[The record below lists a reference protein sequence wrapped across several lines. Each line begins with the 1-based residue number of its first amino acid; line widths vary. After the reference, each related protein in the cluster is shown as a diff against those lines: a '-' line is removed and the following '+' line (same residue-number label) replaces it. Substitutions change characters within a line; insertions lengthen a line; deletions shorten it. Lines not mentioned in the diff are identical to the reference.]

1 MNRFADDPGDSSQP
15 DYVLDISGLNHPAP
29 PHNAGAKSHTSAQGS
44 TGGRPYL
51 SIHFKC
57 CNAYLRI
64 YPTAD
69 GTAYAG
75 HCPKCARP
83 VRVKIGPGGSS
94 QRVFE
99 AE

>member
-1 MNRFADDPGDSSQP
+1 MAQYGENDRDQEQR
-15 DYVLDISGLNHPAP
+15 DYVLDLSGMNAPTPPAP
-29 PHNAGAKSHTSAQGS
+29 PEAKSGDSSGAG
-44 TGGRPYL
+44 GGRPYL

-57 CNAYLRI
+57 CNIYLRI

-69 GTAYAG
+69 GSAYAG

-83 VRVKIGPGGSS
+83 VRIKIGPGGSPN
-94 QRVFE
+94 RVFE